1 MVAPSV
7 GIAIC
12 SSCKCSTPAE
22 IFPRVCHHHYLIV
35 SQLLFTLWLE
45 KGLIF
50 ALRLTI
56 KQTLCGSWLFY
67 LFLVQTR
74 AYHFGEALVHGRGT
88 YVATGRGY
96 SLEPGKFVELYKQ
109 YAQVAQCVM

>member
-1 MVAPSV
+1 M
-7 GIAIC
+7 
-12 SSCKCSTPAE
+12 
-22 IFPRVCHHHYLIV
+22 